1 MTAPEG
7 IAVDTS
13 TDPRVQRAFAF
24 AKRAHEGQIDKV
36 GDPYIGHPMRVA
48 SSVTGVDEK
57 IVAALHDV
65 VEDCDV
71 TLDDLRAEGYS
82 EEIVAAV
89 DALSKREGESLEESM
104 ARVIV
109 NALAKTVKYADVAD
123 NSNPERT
130 AKLDPDT
137 RERLAEKYARTLA
150 LLDTGAPS

>member
-1 MTAPEG
+1 MSLS
-7 IAVDTS
+7 DS

-24 AKRAHEGQIDKV
+24 AERAHAGQIDKV

-71 TLDDLRAEGYS
+71 TLDDLRSEGYS
-82 EEIVAAV
+82 EAIVAAV

-104 ARVIV
+104 ARVV
-109 NALAKTVKYADVAD
+109 ANPLATTVKYADVAD
-123 NSNPERT
+123 NSNPART
-130 AKLDPDT
+130 AKLDSDT
-137 RERLAEKYARTLA
+137 RERLAAKYARTIE
-150 LLDTGAPS
+150 LLDAG

>member
-1 MTAPEG
+1 MTTTA
-7 IAVDTS
+7 DS
-13 TDPRVQRAFAF
+13 TDPQVQRAFAF

-71 TLDDLRAEGYS
+71 TLDDLRSEGYS

-89 DALSKREGESLEESM
+89 DALSKREGESLEESI
-104 ARVIV
+104 ARVVV
-109 NALAKTVKYADVAD
+109 NALATTVKYADVAD

-137 RERLAEKYARTLA
+137 RERLAAKYARTIT
-150 LLDTGAPS
+150 LLDAGASAN